1 MAATPTLRELVLRI
15 VAEAFP
21 ALVYGVPRTYVVQAV
36 RSDGRLDL
44 SPPPD
49 ATMLP
54 ELVNVEPW
62 TLNGVMVAP
71 TPGTEVVVVFRDAS
85 PSRPVVVGYAQGVAA
100 AGGSPN
106 ATTPTRLEVDASNTV
121 TVGASASTVE
131 LAGGGSAVA
140 RVDDYV
146 GQLVWDSGTMTLYY
160 SPSSPTTLP
169 PVPYAAVAVNPSAP
183 PNPPPTGFPG
193 TPLQIVTGSSI
204 VSSG

>member
-1 MAATPTLRELVLRI
+1 MAAAPTLRELVLRI

-49 ATMLP
+49 AVALP

-106 ATTPTRLEVDASNTV
+106 ATTPTRLEVDASTMV
-121 TVGASASTVE
+121 TVGASASAVE
-131 LAGGGSAVA
+131 LAGGGSGVA
-140 RVDDYV
+140 RVGDCA
-146 GQLVWDSGTMTLYY
+146 GQLLWDALSMQLYY
-160 SPSSPTTLP
+160 SPSAATSIP
-169 PVPYAAVAVNPSAP
+169 PVPYAPILPNPSSPAP
-183 PNPPPTGFPG
+183 PALGTPG
-193 TPLQIVTGSSI
+193 TPILIATGSTIVT
-204 VSSG
+204 SG

>member
-21 ALVYGVPRTYVVQAV
+21 ALVYGVPRTYVVQSV

-49 ATMLP
+49 AVALP

-62 TLNGVMVAP
+62 CLNGAVVTP

-106 ATTPTRLEVDASNTV
+106 ATTPTRLEVDASDTV
-121 TVGASASTVE
+121 TVGASSSAVE
-131 LAGGGSAVA
+131 LAGGGDGVA
-140 RVDDYV
+140 RVGDCA
-146 GQLVWDSGTMTLYY
+146 GQLLWDNVLKVLYY
-160 SPSSPTTLP
+160 SPSAPGALVPLPYVAIVPTPSPP
-169 PVPYAAVAVNPSAP
+169 AP
-183 PNPPPTGFPG
+183 PLPGTPG
-193 TPLQIVTGSSI
+193 TPLLIATGST
-204 VSSG
+204 VVTSG

>member
-1 MAATPTLRELVLRI
+1 VAASPTLRELVLRI

-21 ALVYGVPRTYVVQAV
+21 ALVYGVPRTYVVQSV

-49 ATMLP
+49 AVALP

-62 TLNGVMVAP
+62 TLNGLMVAP

-106 ATTPTRLEVDASNTV
+106 ATTPTRLEVDASDTV
-121 TVGASASTVE
+121 TVGASASAVE
-131 LAGGGSAVA
+131 LAGGGSSVA
-140 RVDDYV
+140 RAGDTAGRLIFDA
-146 GQLVWDSGTMTLYY
+146 GIQTLYY
-160 SPSSPTTLP
+160 APGQLAPYVAVASNTTS
-169 PVPYAAVAVNPSAP
+169 PVPPI
-183 PNPPPTGFPG
+183 PTALG
-193 TPLQIVTGSSI
+193 TSI
-204 VSSG
+204 VIDSGSTVVTSG